1 MTSNPPAAWYNDP
14 AGSNQL
20 RWWDGQQWTEHYQ
33 PMPAPQQQ
41 PPQQQ
46 QQGSTYPQGGYPQE
60 QQSGGPQGQQSNYP
74 QQRGGPQSAR
84 GEHAQWT
91 QGYGDRS
98 FGGAVNGPVG
108 HSVAG
113 ADRNVFTEH
122 TLVVSQKRKL
132 IELTNEYLVY
142 GQDGAE
148 IGAVVEVGQSNA
160 RKALRFLSNVDQF
173 LTHRLEIRD
182 TQGRPLLLL
191 TRPGKVFKSTIVV
204 EQPGGGE
211 IGRLVQQNVFGKIRF
226 GLQVGGQDVGTLNA
240 ENWRAWNF
248 ALLDGNGV
256 EVGRITKTWEGLLTT
271 MFTTADNYV
280 VHIRPELTDP
290 LRSLAIAAAL
300 TVDTALKQDE
310 R

>member
-1 MTSNPPAAWYNDP
+1 MTTNPPAAWHPDP
-14 AGSNQL
+14 AGSNRL

-41 PPQQQ
+41 QPPQQP
-46 QQGSTYPQGGYPQE
+46 GSTYPQQGQQAGYPQ
-60 QQSGGPQGQQSNYP
+60 QQAQQPNGPQQGQ
-74 QQRGGPQSAR
+74 PQSAR
-84 GEHAQWT
+84 GEYSNLT
-91 QGYGDRS
+91 QGYGDQS

-108 HSVAG
+108 HTVAG
-113 ADRNVFTEH
+113 DRNVFTES
-122 TLVVSQKRKL
+122 TIVVSQKRKL
-132 IELTNEYLVY
+132 IELTNEYMVY

-148 IGAVVEVGQSNA
+148 IGAVVQVGQSA
-160 RKALRFLSNVDQF
+160 AKKALRFVSNVDQF

-182 TQGRPLLLL
+182 THGRPLLLL
-191 TRPGKVFKSTIVV
+191 TRPGKVFKSTIIV

-226 GLQVGGQDVGTLNA
+226 GLQVGGKDVGTLNA

-248 ALLDGNGV
+248 ALLDADGV

-280 VHIRPELTDP
+280 VHIRPDLPDP

-300 TVDTALKQDE
+300 TVDTALKQDD

>member
-1 MTSNPPAAWYNDP
+1 MTSNPPAAWHPDP
-14 AGSNQL
+14 AGTNRL

-33 PMPAPQQQ
+33 PMPAPQ
-41 PPQQQ
+41 PQQQ
-46 QQGSTYPQGGYPQE
+46 QPDSAYPQHGQQQGYPQQNQQGGYPQ
-60 QQSGGPQGQQSNYP
+60 QGQ
-74 QQRGGPQSAR
+74 PQSAR
-84 GEHAQWT
+84 GQHSGFT
-91 QGYGDRS
+91 QGYGDQT

-108 HSVAG
+108 HTVAG
-113 ADRNVFTEH
+113 NDRNVFTEH

-132 IELTNEYLVY
+132 IELTNEYMVY

-160 RKALRFLSNVDQF
+160 KKALRFVSNLDQF

-182 TQGRPLLLL
+182 TSGRPLLLL

-204 EQPGGGE
+204 ERPGGGE

-248 ALLDGNGV
+248 ALLDGSGV

-280 VHIRPELTDP
+280 VHIRPELQDP

-300 TVDTALKQDE
+300 TVDTALKQDD

>member
-1 MTSNPPAAWYNDP
+1 VSMTSNPPAARHPDP
-14 AGSNQL
+14 AGTNRL

-33 PMPAPQQQ
+33 PMPASQPQQ
-41 PPQQQ
+41 PQQQ
-46 QQGSTYPQGGYPQE
+46 QS
-60 QQSGGPQGQQSNYP
+60 SSYP
-74 QQRGGPQSAR
+74 QQNQQAYPQQNQQGSYPQQGQPQSAR
-84 GEHAQWT
+84 GQHSQWT
-91 QGYGDRS
+91 QGYGDQS
-98 FGGAVNGPVG
+98 FGGAVQGQVG

-113 ADRNVFTEH
+113 SDRNVFTEH

-132 IELTNEYLVY
+132 IELTNEYMVY
-142 GQDGAE
+142 GEDGAE

-160 RKALRFLSNVDQF
+160 KKALRFVSNLDQF

-182 TQGRPLLLL
+182 TSGRPLLLL

-204 EQPGGGE
+204 ERPGGGE
-211 IGRLVQQNVFGKIRF
+211 IGRLVQQNMFGKIRF
-226 GLQVGGQDVGTLNA
+226 GLQVNGQDVGTLNA

-280 VHIRPELTDP
+280 VRIRPDLADP

-300 TVDTALKQDE
+300 TVDTALKQDD

>member
-1 MTSNPPAAWYNDP
+1 MTSNPPAAWHPDP
-14 AGSNQL
+14 AGSHRL

-33 PMPAPQQQ
+33 PMPPQQQ
-41 PPQQQ
+41 EPQQQ
-46 QQGSTYPQGGYPQE
+46 KQPGA
-60 QQSGGPQGQQSNYP
+60 YP
-74 QQRGGPQSAR
+74 QQQGGPQSAR
-84 GEHAQWT
+84 GQHSQWT
-91 QGYGDRS
+91 QGYGDQS
-98 FGGAVNGPVG
+98 FGGAVQGQVG
-108 HSVAG
+108 QSVAG
-113 ADRNVFTEH
+113 GSRNVFTEH

-148 IGAVVEVGQSNA
+148 IGAVVEVGQSA
-160 RKALRFLSNVDQF
+160 AKKALRFVSNLDQF

-182 TQGRPLLLL
+182 TGGRPLLLL

-204 EQPGGGE
+204 EHPGGGE

-226 GLQVGGQDVGTLNA
+226 GLQVAGRDVGTLNA

-248 ALLDGNGV
+248 ALLDANGV

-280 VHIRPELTDP
+280 VHIRPELQDP

-300 TVDTALKQDE
+300 TVDTALKQDNG
-310 R
+310 

>member
-1 MTSNPPAAWYNDP
+1 MTSNPPAAWHPDP
-14 AGSNQL
+14 AGTNRL

-33 PMPAPQQQ
+33 PMPQQQPQQPASSYPQQGQQQGAPQQA
-41 PPQQQ
+41 
-46 QQGSTYPQGGYPQE
+46 S
-60 QQSGGPQGQQSNYP
+60 
-74 QQRGGPQSAR
+74 PQSAQ
-84 GEHAQWT
+84 GQHPQWT
-91 QGYGDRS
+91 QGYGDQS
-98 FGGAVNGPVG
+98 FGGAVQGQVG
-108 HSVAG
+108 RSVAG
-113 ADRNVFTEH
+113 SNRNVFTEH

-142 GQDGAE
+142 AEDGAE
-148 IGAVVEVGQSNA
+148 IGAVIEVGQSNA
-160 RKALRFLSNVDQF
+160 KKALRFVSNLDQF

-182 TQGRPLLLL
+182 TTGRPLLLL

-204 EQPGGGE
+204 EHPGGGE
-211 IGRLVQQNVFGKIRF
+211 IGRLVQQNMFGKIRF

-280 VHIRPELTDP
+280 VRIRPDLQDP